1 MGVLSGGERGTRT
14 LDLRLMSLK
23 PLVFHRNNYTLIA
36 LLLGLVSFVK
46 LSLSYPIKNKA
57 VPQPVPQ
64 GEKQMAINPK
74 DFPNKIKPNLWA
86 NKEFNI
92 FFYRFEFEGKGTKG
106 LIDLSDKP
114 WSKKDRISV
123 AEAELIKIKNN
134 KKEDIND
141 SVTVDAMVQKVYA
154 LVKPSRSKQDMLSY
168 YVRYIKPSIGNK
180 TVGSVRQLHIQKIMN
195 TLEENGLAPRT
206 VKRTLDVLQPV
217 FKASIANRIITFNPC
232 DGIKIKLPKTK
243 KIVVDAT
250 TKLTQIYTAIMEE
263 FEDNPFY
270 KALYLFALQG
280 RRKSEIL
287 TLKWE
292 DVNLKQGYYILRNT
306 KNNEEQKIFLP
317 EPIKEIISEFDKFDE
332 YVFTSGRTGTR
343 MININKVTAR
353 LKRRLNDDKFCLHY
367 LRNVIVS
374 AMAEQGLESIYLS
387 GALGHNNP
395 NTINKYLTLNYLR
408 SSEIASG
415 IIDEI
420 VKK

>member
-1 MGVLSGGERGTRT
+1 ML
-14 LDLRLMSLK
+14 
-23 PLVFHRNNYTLIA
+23 F
-36 LLLGLVSFVK
+36 
-46 LSLSYPIKNKA
+46 
-57 VPQPVPQ
+57 
-64 GEKQMAINPK
+64 
-74 DFPNKIKPNLWA
+74 
-86 NKEFNI
+86 
-92 FFYRFEFEGKGTKG
+92 
-106 LIDLSDKP
+106 
-114 WSKKDRISV
+114 
-123 AEAELIKIKNN
+123 
-134 KKEDIND
+134 
-141 SVTVDAMVQKVYA
+141 
-154 LVKPSRSKQDMLSY
+154 RS
-168 YVRYIKPSIGNK
+168 
-180 TVGSVRQLHIQKIMN
+180 
-195 TLEENGLAPRT
+195 
-206 VKRTLDVLQPV
+206 
-217 FKASIANRIITFNPC
+217 
-232 DGIKIKLPKTK
+232 
-243 KIVVDAT
+243 
-250 TKLTQIYTAIMEE
+250 
-263 FEDNPFY
+263 NPFY